1 LKQTTT
7 SRFLLGID
15 QVGLNDLLQLA
26 SICNGQLRIGLIY
39 MSNEELIS
47 FLESLRVELVEDCR
61 LVAASV
67 IDLAV
72 ERIRGIDVNEETTDQ
87 S

>member
-1 LKQTTT
+1 
-7 SRFLLGID
+7 
-15 QVGLNDLLQLA
+15 
-26 SICNGQLRIGLIY
+26 